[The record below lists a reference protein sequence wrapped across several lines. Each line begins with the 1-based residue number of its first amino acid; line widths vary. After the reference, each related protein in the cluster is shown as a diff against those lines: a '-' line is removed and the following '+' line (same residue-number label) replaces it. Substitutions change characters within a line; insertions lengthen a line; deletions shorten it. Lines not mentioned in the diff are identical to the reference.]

1 MKAEHSKDWKQKMT
15 ELRKHES
22 PLNFD
27 LEWDGIVQRME
38 QKRKRRIMPFWIVL
52 TGITICSVGAGF
64 HFFGQAADEKGE
76 KAEKILLPQNS
87 KDGEVE
93 QASAGFENIKSGLL
107 NSESKPRILTPRRY
121 LAAVNS
127 KPTKGMLNS
136 AKGETIEVHP
146 ENEAVNAI
154 EAPAQEQVI
163 EASKEK
169 NEAVATSGNNA
180 HLLVLPIKTMA
191 SGRLYGPE
199 IAMTLTIESNNK
211 KPAQK
216 RMWIFAQ
223 GGAGIQDFNYH
234 QNAGETKLTDVLGQ
248 IERPSP
254 ALLGRIGLGRELGH
268 RYFVQLGLSGSKTYE
283 QHNGTRMDT
292 VKSIKENVL
301 ISSYRD
307 HEGSLIEEYGNVES
321 TVIKRTQMTRNPAL
335 NQLGLY
341 LGMGRYYQLGKGLV
355 RIEAG
360 YTHKIWGKLDGK
372 AIDEHQREVNMSQRY
387 SLGSSSWS
395 AGLGYS
401 HALWQKLWLDLGCE
415 YNRSSLLSPIG
426 YKRESQVLS
435 GQLGLRWVL
444 K

>member
-1 MKAEHSKDWKQKMT
+1 MKTEHSKDWNQKMT

-52 TGITICSVGAGF
+52 AGITVCSVGAGF
-64 HFFGQAADEKGE
+64 YYFDQAVDGKGE
-76 KAEKILLPQNS
+76 KAEEILLPQNS
-87 KDGEVE
+87 KVGEVE
-93 QASAGFENIKSGLL
+93 QATAGFENMKSGLL
-107 NSESKPRILTPRRY
+107 NSESKARILTPRRE
-121 LAAVNS
+121 LAAVKS
-127 KPTKGMLNS
+127 SSVMGSLN
-136 AKGETIEVHP
+136 AAGVKEMEVHQ

-154 EAPAQEQVI
+154 EATAQEQAF

-169 NEAVATSGNNA
+169 NEAETINGNNT
-180 HLLVLPIKTMA
+180 HLFILPIKNMA
-191 SGRLYGPE
+191 AGRLYGPE
-199 IAMTLTIESNNK
+199 IIMTLPIESTSIQ
-211 KPAQK
+211 PAQK
-216 RMWIFAQ
+216 RMWIFVQ
-223 GGAGIQDFNYH
+223 GGAGIQDFGYH
-234 QNAGETKLTDVLGQ
+234 QTAGETKLTEVLGQ
-248 IERPSP
+248 IEQPSP

-283 QHNGTRMDT
+283 QHSGSRMDT
-292 VKSIKENVL
+292 VKTIQENVL

-307 HEGSLIEEYGNVES
+307 HEGSLVEEYGNVES
-321 TVIKRTQMTRNPAL
+321 TVIKRTQMTRNPTL

-341 LGMGRYYQLGKGLV
+341 LGIGRYYALGKGLV
-355 RIEAG
+355 RLEAG

-387 SLGSSSWS
+387 RLGSSNWS

-415 YNRSSLLSPIG
+415 YNRSSLLAPVG
-426 YKRESQVLS
+426 YSRVSQVLS
-435 GQLGLRWVL
+435 GQVGLRWML
-444 K
+444 R